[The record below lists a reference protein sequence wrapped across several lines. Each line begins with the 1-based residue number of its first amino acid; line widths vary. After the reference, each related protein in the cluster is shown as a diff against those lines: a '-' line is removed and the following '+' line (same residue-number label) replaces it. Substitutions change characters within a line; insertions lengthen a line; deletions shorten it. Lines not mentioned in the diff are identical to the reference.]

1 MVILAEN
8 KKAKFNY
15 EILEKF
21 EAGISLLGQE
31 VKSIKKGRASLDGSY
46 IISRANEFYLAG
58 ATIPAYQ
65 PQNAPPDYDESRFR
79 KLLLTKKE
87 IKYLIGK
94 AKQRGLTLV
103 PLRLYTKDNLIK
115 LEFAVCRGKR
125 KVDKREKIRKREA
138 EIEIRRTLKRIY

>member
-1 MVILAEN
+1 
-8 KKAKFNY
+8 
-15 EILEKF
+15 
-21 EAGISLLGQE
+21 
-31 VKSIKKGRASLDGSY
+31 LDGSY

-65 PQNAPPDYDESRFR
+65 PQNTPLDYDESRFR